1 MASNVSEEL
10 FPRGSGILLH
20 ITSLS
25 GRFGIGDLG
34 PSAYAFVDY
43 LEKAGQ
49 TYWQVLPL
57 GPTGYADS
65 PYQCLSAFA
74 GNANLIGLENLEWL
88 SEDDLRDAPAFPEHR
103 VDYQAVNE
111 YHNEKLSLAYQ
122 RYISKATS
130 AQRNEFAVWCKNNR
144 TWLDDYSVFA
154 AMKAA
159 NGNNAWS
166 NWAEGRDYTDTNA
179 QVAARQTY
187 AERIAE
193 QRFRQWTFYTQWMAL
208 KRYANDHGISIIGDL
223 PIFVAHDS
231 ADVWAHRDMFFM
243 DEEGNPTVVAGV
255 PPDYFSPTGQLW
267 GNPLYR
273 WWTDEAKQRKNEP
286 LYAWWLKRV
295 SVALEMFDY
304 IRIDHFRGFHEYYE
318 IPADHPTA
326 EFGTWVDGPRDLF
339 FDAIG
344 PERKQRIIAEDLG
357 ANMEEVIRW
366 RETLGMPGM
375 CILQFAFDDNDST
388 FLPHNY
394 KHLSVVYTGTHDNN
408 TTVGWWH
415 EEATEYQRE
424 HFQRYVGVGEIVWPA
439 WEMIRLGM
447 RSVARIFIVPMQDI
461 LGLGSSERM
470 NTPGTSWGNWGWR
483 CPADVVSGD
492 PLNTPLSEM
501 TELYGRL
508 RKMPNNHESA

>member
-1 MASNVSEEL
+1 MKDQYTEL

-20 ITSLS
+20 VTSLP

-34 PSAYAFVDY
+34 PAAYAFVDY

-74 GNANLIGLENLEWL
+74 GNANLISLENLEWL
-88 SEDDLRDAPAFPEHR
+88 TEDDLESGPSFPDHR
-103 VDYQAVNE
+103 VDYQPVSE
-111 YHNEKLSLAYQ
+111 YHNEKLMLAYR
-122 RYISKATS
+122 RYVSGAT
-130 AQRNEFAVWCKNNR
+130 AVQRNEFAKWCKNNR
-144 TWLDDYSVFA
+144 SWLDDYAAFA
-154 AMKAA
+154 AFKAA
-159 NGNNAWS
+159 NGNDAWF
-166 NWAEGRDYTDTNA
+166 NWRDGRDYTDTA
-179 QVAARQTY
+179 EQVAARQAH

-193 QRFRQWTFYTQWMAL
+193 QRFRQWIFYNQWMAL
-208 KRYANDHGISIIGDL
+208 KRYANERGISIIGDL

-231 ADVWAHRDMFFM
+231 ADAWAHREMFFM

-273 WWTDEAKQRKNEP
+273 WWRDEAQEQKNGP
-286 LYAWWLKRV
+286 LYAWWQRRIGA
-295 SVALEMFDY
+295 ALEMFDY

-318 IPADHPTA
+318 IPAGSPTA
-326 EFGTWVDGPRDLF
+326 EHGRWVDGPRDLF
-339 FDAIG
+339 FDAV
-344 PERKQRIIAEDLG
+344 EAEQKKRIIAEDLG
-357 ANMEEVIRW
+357 ANMEEVILW

-375 CILQFAFDDNDST
+375 SVLQFGFGDYNSA
-388 FLPHNY
+388 FLPHN
-394 KHLSVVYTGTHDNN
+394 HTQLSVVYTGTHDNN

-415 EEATEYQRE
+415 AEASEYQLE
-424 HFQRYVGVGEIVWPA
+424 HFRRYTGISDVVWPA

-447 RSVARIFIVPMQDI
+447 RSVSRIFIMPMQDV
-461 LGLGSSERM
+461 LGLGAETRM

-483 CPADVVSGD
+483 FPADILSGD
-492 PLNTPLSEM
+492 PANTPLPEM
-501 TELYGRL
+501 TELYGRW
-508 RKMPNNHESA
+508 RKSENDE